1 MVYCPECGAENEEE
15 ATYCTKC
22 RSPLKEGARRQY
34 YPWERKEKEEKNEKE
49 EKSEKEEKQEKE
61 ENEEKY
67 EKGEYQQSWIAFVGL
82 LIILAGV
89 ISLMEAWYG
98 YAWDQLWPLPIIAIG
113 LFLILIGLRARQ
125 RSPRP

>member
-1 MVYCPECGAENEEE
+1 MVYCPECGAENEEG

-22 RSPLKEGARRQY
+22 GAPMKEGARRRY
-34 YPWERKEKEEKNEKE
+34 YSWERKEKEEKNEKE
-49 EKSEKEEKQEKE
+49 EKSEKEEKHEKE
-61 ENEEKY
+61 EKGEKY
-67 EKGEYQQSWIAFVGL
+67 EKVEYQRSWIAFVGL
-82 LIILAGV
+82 LIILAGI